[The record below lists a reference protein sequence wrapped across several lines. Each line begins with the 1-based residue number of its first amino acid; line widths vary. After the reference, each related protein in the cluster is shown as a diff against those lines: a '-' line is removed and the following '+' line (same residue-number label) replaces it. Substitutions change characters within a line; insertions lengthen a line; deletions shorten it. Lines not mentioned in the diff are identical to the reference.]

1 MRVGLNSGLEPK
13 KMEDAEIIRQ
23 VLAGHHEQFAGLVQ
37 RYQEPLIHFLR
48 RILGSEDEILDCA
61 QDAFLAAYRNLFR
74 YTEEHPF
81 RAWLYAIARNKALD
95 LLRKRRRAGSQPLDE
110 TIVDHQPGPEE
121 VSLVNEQASMLS
133 EVLNEL
139 PEHYKQALYLRYH
152 QELTY
157 EEIALV
163 LQIPVSRVKTY
174 LHRGKEKL
182 RQHLERRDFHEGVGQ
197 RAMDSTISG

>member
-1 MRVGLNSGLEPK
+1 
-13 KMEDAEIIRQ
+13 MEDAEIIRQ
-23 VLAGHHEQFAGLVQ
+23 VLAGHHEHFAGLVQ

-48 RILGSEDEILDCA
+48 RILHSEDEVLDCA

-74 YTEEHPF
+74 YSEKHPF

-95 LLRKRRRAGSQPLDE
+95 LLRKRRREILQPLDE
-110 TIVDHQPGPEE
+110 TIVDYQPGPEE
-121 VSLVNEQASMLS
+121 VSLTNEQADLLS
-133 EVLNEL
+133 DVLNEL

-163 LQIPVSRVKTY
+163 LQVPVSRVKTY
-174 LHRGKEKL
+174 LHRGKAKL
-182 RQHLERRDFHEGVGQ
+182 RQHLERRDFYEGVG
-197 RAMDSTISG
+197 RRVVDTTFSG